1 MSEVY
6 YAVHVT
12 RILDTARISNV
23 ESVMFVDRN
32 NRDVVRFQ
40 LDKDLLKSATVTS
53 FSQLHLSCNSGSGR
67 SLDQINLHFLALHTR
82 RLIKKAKKYEK
93 ISRFFVGMENFALR
107 EIRLGEKS
115 MGKS

>member
-12 RILDTARISNV
+12 LIMDTARISNV

-32 NRDVVRFQ
+32 KRDVVSFQ

-67 SLDQINLHFLALHTR
+67 SLDQINLHFFSSSH
-82 RLIKKAKKYEK
+82 KKIDQE
-93 ISRFFVGMENFALR
+93 S
-107 EIRLGEKS
+107 
-115 MGKS
+115 